1 MPYIGKKPE
10 NIIAT
15 AVDSTTGDFS
25 GNVTAGGTLGVTGAV
40 TANAG
45 VVVDNITIDGTEIDL
60 SSGDLTI
67 DVANNIILDANNGF
81 IVAKKAGT
89 TFGNIYESSG
99 SLAFLPGS
107 QDADIIFQGNDGG
120 ATITALTL
128 DMSDAGAATL
138 NNGLTLTDGNL
149 VVASGHGI
157 DFGATANSGGS
168 MQQELLDDYEEG
180 TWTPAIV
187 GLSNTPTFAAANAN
201 YTKIGRV
208 CTIQFFQQTST
219 APTFNTGTNEFQI
232 GGLPFAVA
240 SHGYVGSQGSVMA
253 QAFFYHGNNNTQS
266 VTGSAS
272 TGGCY
277 LTAAVNTSEQLYFHV
292 TNSGGTRGIVN
303 NNGAT
308 QGYIIEA
315 TVTYF
320 TTD

>member
-1 MPYIGKKPE
+1 MPYVGKKPAD
-10 NIIAT
+10 IIAT
-15 AVDSTTGDFS
+15 SVDTDTGTFS

-60 SSGDLTI
+60 SSGDLTL
-67 DVANNIILDANNGF
+67 DAAGDIILDADG
-81 IVAKKAGT
+81 
-89 TFGNIYESSG
+89 
-99 SLAFLPGS
+99 
-107 QDADIIFQGNDGG
+107 ADIRLRDGGTEFAVFINDSTDLNIQSVVQDKDIKFTGNDGG
-120 ATITALTL
+120 SGITALTL

-187 GLSNTPTFAAANAN
+187 GLSNTPTFASANAN

-208 CTIQFFQQTST
+208 CTIQFFQQTGT
-219 APTFNTGTNEFQI
+219 APTFGTGTNEFQI

-240 SHGYVGSQGSVMA
+240 SHGYTGSQGSVMA
-253 QAFFYHGNNNTQS
+253 QSFHYHGNNNTQS

-292 TNSGGTRGIVN
+292 TNSGGIRGIVN
-303 NNGAT
+303 NNAAA